1 MAEKFCSA
9 PLPHPLWEHYYA
21 QALNQYYNSLE
32 RLSPYKDG
40 GLEQEMRAVTIKAL
54 EKCWSITQM
63 PMDENN
69 KTIVARSMAYI
80 GHILTKRESLVQ
92 SGEQTFELSKNPE
105 FKLYLQNPQEAL
117 SKAYRLKPNDIS
129 VLNRYGRSLWN
140 RSLEMKNC
148 NDMDRQLKYLE
159 DANKILSASIKVDS
173 DQNWFAYTTRM
184 QVGLD
189 IADSVIKHNQER
201 ANSSLEN
208 AKKDGHICFKS
219 KYTRRDMTVLAG
231 TCQKL
236 AKFPSLRDYGPE
248 FVKTEHYQH
257 EALDYL
263 FYATHSGH
271 PID

>member
-1 MAEKFCSA
+1 
-9 PLPHPLWEHYYA
+9 
-21 QALNQYYNSLE
+21 
-32 RLSPYKDG
+32 
-40 GLEQEMRAVTIKAL
+40 
-54 EKCWSITQM
+54 
-63 PMDENN
+63 MDEDN
-69 KTIVARSMAYI
+69 KTIVARSIAYI